1 MGRLFAGLAEVG
13 AWGCLDEFNRLD
25 ERILSAC
32 SQQILA
38 IQHGLQ
44 QRAAEISLLGR
55 AVRLHAAVGIFVTMN
70 PDYAGRSNLP
80 DNLKRLFRAVAMV
93 RPDRAMIAQ
102 TALFAH
108 GIASAEE
115 LAAEGRAALRA
126 LRRAAL
132 GRQAHY
138 DFGLRA
144 LKAVLAAAGRI
155 RRKALADAPRA
166 AAAPAA
172 AADGADGAA
181 DAPPTAASRGRRRA
195 RRAAAAVR
203 DTVLPKL
210 VAEDVPLEESLVAA
224 VFPPRAGGGAAAAA
238 AAAAR
243 PPRSATTSRARGAAA
258 RGVAAARRGRRVA
271 RQDAAAARDARAIRT
286 A

>member
-1 MGRLFAGLAEVG
+1 MLVFNCDESFDYGAMGRLFAGLAEVG
-13 AWGCLDEFNRLD
+13 AWGCFDEFNRLD

-55 AVRLHAAVGIFVTMN
+55 AVRLHSAVGIFVTMN

-115 LAAEGRAALRA
+115 LAAKVVLLFELCAEQLSG
-126 LRRAAL
+126 
-132 GRQAHY
+132 QAHY

-144 LKAVLAAAGRI
+144 LKSVLVMAGQLKRDSPDLSEDLVLM
-155 RRKALADAPRA
+155 RALRDMNMPKFIYADVPLFR
-166 AAAPAA
+166 
-172 AADGADGAA
+172 GLIGNH
-181 DAPPTAASRGRRRA
+181 AASRTHA
-195 RRAAAAVR
+195 
-203 DTVLPKL
+203 
-210 VAEDVPLEESLVAA
+210 
-224 VFPPRAGGGAAAAA
+224 
-238 AAAAR
+238 
-243 PPRSATTSRARGAAA
+243 
-258 RGVAAARRGRRVA
+258 
-271 RQDAAAARDARAIRT
+271 
-286 A
+286 